1 MESVLILFLAY
12 KGAEAEWG
20 DGLRGLYLSVARY
33 ALYQIP
39 QSKVRNLFHYLL
51 CFHLTIPNC
60 DFHSRIR
67 SNFAKKQNFTLFF
80 QSLHTKNYRPQILAF
95 CKYDQKSKTISN
107 PDIVKVARDLKAGKG
122 LSMYASV
129 LEGDILDP
137 ESSSEVE
144 ECKLQLG
151 SLLREHGCK
160 AFTNILLQKDVPQVI
175 GDVLIKSRSVS
186 LRECR
191 R

>member
-1 MESVLILFLAY
+1 MNLIFLI
-12 KGAEAEWG
+12 K
-20 DGLRGLYLSVARY
+20 
-33 ALYQIP
+33 
-39 QSKVRNLFHYLL
+39 
-51 CFHLTIPNC
+51 
-60 DFHSRIR
+60 
-67 SNFAKKQNFTLFF
+67 
-80 QSLHTKNYRPQILAF
+80 SLHTKNYRPQILAF

-129 LEGDILDP
+129 LEGDILDS
-137 ESSSEVE
+137 ESNSEVE

-175 GDVLIKSRSVS
+175 KAV
-186 LRECR
+186 
-191 R
+191 